1 MIRTR
6 TWWYQGVRNVGFS
19 GNLAY
24 ILNQGSRILTRLMT
38 MLGKNKFKRRICGV
52 LRDLVPFVQFWKC
65 EKHPWRSVTSVN
77 LLAEACNF
85 TKISTHPWVFF
96 TFLKLYKWYQI
107 TQRTTYYKK
116 TWINF
121 NTMVVFVAVF
131 AFVLIAMSRLKLNIK
146 NKFFTVF
153 WFIKLA
159 KC

>member
-107 TQRTTYYKK
+107 TQRITLG
-116 TWINF
+116 ILSNMLDF
-121 NTMVVFVAVF
+121 FVKIA
-131 AFVLIAMSRLKLNIK
+131 AFSSSLFLQKVPS
-146 NKFFTVF
+146 
-153 WFIKLA
+153 
-159 KC
+159 

>member
-19 GNLAY
+19 ENLAY

-38 MLGKNKFKRRICGV
+38 MLGKNKLKRRICGV

-65 EKHPWRSVTSVN
+65 EKHPWRSVTSVK

-107 TQRTTYYKK
+107 TQRITLGILSNMLDFFVK
-116 TWINF
+116 IAAF
-121 NTMVVFVAVF
+121 NSSLFLQKVP
-131 AFVLIAMSRLKLNIK
+131 S
-146 NKFFTVF
+146 
-153 WFIKLA
+153 
-159 KC
+159 